1 MDVFLSIIFYAVLV
15 LGFLTA
21 LSLVMFAGARFL
33 VGTSADR
40 TE

>member
-1 MDVFLSIIFYAVLV
+1 MDVFLSIIFYATLV

-21 LSLVMFAGARFL
+21 LSLLMFGAARLL

-40 TE
+40 QE